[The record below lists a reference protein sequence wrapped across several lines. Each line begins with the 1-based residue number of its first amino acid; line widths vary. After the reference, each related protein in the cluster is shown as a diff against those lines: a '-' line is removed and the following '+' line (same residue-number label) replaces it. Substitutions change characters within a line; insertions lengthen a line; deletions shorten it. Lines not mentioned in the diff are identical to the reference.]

1 MNDMLLKLYVK
12 FQELKN
18 REEGQDLVEYALVVA
33 LIAFGATAGMTSS
46 GHRHQHRVQQ
56 CQLAAGHRNQL
67 VSVVIQ
73 PGQAQ
78 PVRCYRGEARK
89 KSPMRTLPSTALFES
104 RPLES
109 QLPAITFVRSLPD

>member
-18 REEGQDLVEYALVVA
+18 REEVRPGRVRPGRRTDCFRRHCRHDL
-33 LIAFGATAGMTSS
+33 I

-56 CQLAAGHRNQL
+56 CQLAAGHRDQL
-67 VSVVIQ
+67 VSVLIQ

-78 PVRCYRGEARK
+78 PVRCYRGGGGPK

>member
-18 REEGQDLVEYALVVA
+18 REEGQDLVEYFRRHCRHDL
-33 LIAFGATAGMTSS
+33 F
-46 GHRHQHRVQQ
+46 GHRHQYRVQQ

-67 VSVVIQ
+67 VSVLIQ

-78 PVRCYRGEARK
+78 PVRCNRGGRGAKEEPNAH
-89 KSPMRTLPSTALFES
+89 SPLHRLIREQT
-104 RPLES
+104 LES